1 MPLPWKHFRPFW
13 GRNAHNM
20 KGANRFFRT
29 VPRKNRHFST
39 SEALLRKY
47 PETHADTRKILRL
60 SRKAPILF
68 RLRRLSPTGA
78 LLFCPK
84 SVAEMQF
91 CHDGINY
98 GDMPETENQQPSES
112 ASCPLQA
119 RVLLLETDE
128 GRGEILRG
136 LLRSLSCRVRTYDLS
151 RETPESWGERPWDL
165 ILCDLSLFS
174 RLRGLPAVPG
184 NPPLIL
190 LAPYDGMVRARE
202 LVSGGDATDWLP
214 SPIRQG
220 RVLSLLRGVLSRSR
234 DEHSGEVRSTG
245 GPGDQDAVAA
255 PMKGIESGEGALPER
270 HFGLMVG
277 ESPRMQELYRQIEK
291 VARAEMTVLI
301 LGESGTG
308 KELVAKAIHNSG
320 DRAKKPFVPVNCS
333 SLPENLL
340 ESELF
345 GYVKGA
351 FTGAVHNKDGLFVAA
366 EGGTLFLDE
375 VGSIPP
381 STQMALLRAL
391 QEREIRPVGSVTPR
405 PVNVRVLAATNEDV
419 DLLREQGRLRQ
430 DLFYRLSAFT
440 LRLPALR
447 ERPGDLPLLMQSFL
461 AENPGANGRIRA
473 LSPAAREALERHGWP
488 GNVRELLHVLQRGV
502 TLSEGDAIRLKD
514 LPQEFSAARRSA
526 DGSSAP
532 TGSGAGHPQTLKAY
546 LRACER
552 QYLQGV
558 LEEYHGN
565 KEEASKILG
574 ISVATLYRKLSDGA

>member
-1 MPLPWKHFRPFW
+1 
-13 GRNAHNM
+13 
-20 KGANRFFRT
+20 
-29 VPRKNRHFST
+29 
-39 SEALLRKY
+39 
-47 PETHADTRKILRL
+47 
-60 SRKAPILF
+60 
-68 RLRRLSPTGA
+68 
-78 LLFCPK
+78 
-84 SVAEMQF
+84 
-91 CHDGINY
+91 
-98 GDMPETENQQPSES
+98 MPENDRQQPSES
-112 ASCPLQA
+112 VSCPLQA

-151 RETPESWGERPWDL
+151 RETPENLGERPWDL

-174 RLRGLPAVPG
+174 RLRGLPAIPG

-190 LAPYDGMVRARE
+190 LAPYDGMVHARE
-202 LVSGGDATDWLP
+202 LVTRGEATDWLP
-214 SPIRQG
+214 SPVREG
-220 RVLSLLRGVLSRSR
+220 RVLSLLRSVLSRKKREEQS
-234 DEHSGEVRSTG
+234 EEVLPTG
-245 GPGDQDAVAA
+245 GPGDQDAVL
-255 PMKGIESGEGALPER
+255 SGSEKPAEALPVR

-291 VARAEMTVLI
+291 VSRAEMTVLI

-320 DRAKKPFVPVNCS
+320 DRANKPFVPVNCS

-405 PVNVRVLAATNEDV
+405 PVNVRVVAATNEDV

-447 ERPGDLPLLMQSFL
+447 ERQGDLPLLIQSFL
-461 AENPGANGRIRA
+461 AENPGADGRIRV
-473 LSPAAREALERHGWP
+473 LSPAAREALERHSWP
-488 GNVRELLHVLQRGV
+488 GNIRELLHVLQRGV

-514 LPQEFSAARRSA
+514 LPQEFSAVRE
-526 DGSSAP
+526 DGVSS
-532 TGSGAGHPQTLKAY
+532 GSPALPGMDASHPQTLKAY
-546 LRACER
+546 LRSCER
-552 QYLQGV
+552 QYLRVV

-565 KEEASKILG
+565 KEEAAKILG